1 MMKYKLRGKRI
12 LSLKA
17 LVRRVREIWRALPVT
32 YAEKL
37 VESMPR
43 RCQAIITVEIGHTIY

>member
-1 MMKYKLRGKRI
+1 MKYKLRGNRI

-17 LVRRVREIWRALPVT
+17 LVRHMRERWRALPVT

-43 RCQAIITVEIGHTIY
+43 QCQTIIGNGGDWIDY